1 MVFSIVRVEKSIG
14 KERKR
19 KEENCFLKKKIIK
32 W

>member
-1 MVFSIVRVEKSIG
+1 MCGSTNHSRSYTPTVG

-19 KEENCFLKKKIIK
+19 KEENFGCL